1 MAKARQSLSRL
12 FLNKPTAEEIQHQT
26 TLKALS
32 EAAEGRPFILDD
44 EPLRMMYLTPACM
57 QSVMRI
63 DQPHQLL
70 CAYSRAMMGFLLF
83 NPKPQ
88 HIVLIGLGG
97 GSLVKYCYQHLP
109 DCRITAIEINAD
121 VISMR
126 QQFMIPDDDARFRII
141 HADAVEWLPRQQ
153 CDADVIFLDAYDIH
167 GLVPALNSAEFYAN
181 CYRQLNQRGVLVAN
195 VWGKPSVL
203 TPMLTLLHQ
212 QFSNNVWWIKS
223 ADSYNLLVYAVK
235 HTSRDS
241 EPLHAIEKDSALHLN
256 HPTLD
261 LQWLADNLQSI
272 QDQRIK
278 SPSENS
284 ENLLQEELIKR
295 LRNVLVHDGN
305 VPQSYAEFKS
315 LILNLNAASRFGSP

>member
-12 FLNKPTAEEIQHQT
+12 FLNKLTNEEAQHQT

-44 EPLRMMYLTPACM
+44 ELLRMMYLTPACM

-70 CAYSRAMMGFLLF
+70 CGYSRAMMGFLLF

-126 QQFMIPDDDARFRII
+126 QQFKIPDDDARLRII

-167 GLVPALNSAEFYAN
+167 GLVPALNTAEFYAN
-181 CYRQLNQRGVLVAN
+181 CYRQLNQGGVLVAN

-203 TPMLTLLHQ
+203 MPMLVMLHQ
-212 QFSNNVWWIKS
+212 QFSHKVSWIKS

-235 HTSRDS
+235 DTFRRS
-241 EPLHAIEKDSALHLN
+241 ELMIAGDNIATLQRE
-256 HPTLD
+256 HPTLQLRLLASNMQSLKE
-261 LQWLADNLQSI
+261 LQLQHNAEK
-272 QDQRIK
+272 Q
-278 SPSENS
+278 
-284 ENLLQEELIKR
+284 LQEALLKC
-295 LRNVLVHDGN
+295 LRALLVHDQH
-305 VPQSYAEFKS
+305 VPQNYAEFKS
-315 LILNLNAASRFGSP
+315 LILKSDEA

>member
-12 FLNKPTAEEIQHQT
+12 FLNKPSTEELQHQA
-26 TLKALS
+26 TLKGLA
-32 EAAEGRPFILDD
+32 EAAAGKPFILND
-44 EPLRMMYLTPACM
+44 EPLRIMYLTPTCM

-109 DCRITAIEINAD
+109 DCRITAVEINAD
-121 VISMR
+121 VIAMR
-126 QQFMIPDDDARFRII
+126 RQFMIPDDDERLRII
-141 HADAVEWLPRQQ
+141 HADAVEWLPRQR

-167 GLVPALNSAEFYAN
+167 GLVPSLNSAQFYAN
-181 CYRQLNQRGVLVAN
+181 CYRQLNHSGVLVAN

-203 TPMLTLLHQ
+203 TPMLTMLHQ

-235 HTSRDS
+235 HMSRDF
-241 EPLHAIEKDSALHLN
+241 EQLHAIEKDSALHLN

-261 LQWLADNLQSI
+261 LQWLTNNLQSI
-272 QDQRIK
+272 QDQRFK
-278 SPSENS
+278 PTSENS
-284 ENLLQEELIKR
+284 KNLLQEELIKR
-295 LRNVLVHDGN
+295 LRTVLVHDGN
-305 VPQSYAEFKS
+305 VPQSYTEFKS
-315 LILNLNAASRFGSP
+315 LILNLDAASRLV